1 MAAKKSQLVSAI
13 NSFGSARASGD
24 GTLIAFAANLI
35 GELIDTLEFAPE
47 ETQITNNDIII
58 DGFATRNEYI
68 LCIASY

>member
-24 GTLIAFAANLI
+24 STLIAFAANLI

-47 ETQITNNDIII
+47 ETQKTEVITEVTPEVLN
-58 DGFATRNEYI
+58 
-68 LCIASY
+68 